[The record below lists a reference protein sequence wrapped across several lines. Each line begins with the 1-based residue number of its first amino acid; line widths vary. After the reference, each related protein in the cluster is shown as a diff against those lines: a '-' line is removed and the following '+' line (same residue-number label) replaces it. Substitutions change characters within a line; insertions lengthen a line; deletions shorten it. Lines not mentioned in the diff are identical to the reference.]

1 MNTSIKTLLL
11 SALLI
16 EPVASHAQSALI
28 QFRITDS
35 TGTSVANTGSLGG
48 TGTVSGPGA
57 LGTAGVSGLAADY
70 SFNNTGASNMGTPGT
85 TGAITA
91 SVSALNSSKKSLTVQ
106 GWFKSDTVIGN
117 GARLLDNYSVAQVK
131 GFALRGPASGENAG
145 ALYFLADG
153 QTVNSGANTF
163 GNTGDWVFFAV
174 TYDYS
179 SNTNSNNVKFYKGTL
194 TSPVVQV
201 GSALTF
207 GVAVQSIDAPTSTV
221 LTVGNYADI
230 RPYDGYLD
238 NIRVYGDATTGA
250 GALTLAQLELL
261 RQADVTNTSKIAGVT
276 VTVSQA
282 ATIRD
287 DIEAKTFG
295 GGVDMRTPQFKDV
308 MTLTG
313 ASTAT
318 QTMFQNMKMGTMRFP
333 QGTSALFY
341 YWKNPPASYI
351 DHGDAQRPDPFPGLT
366 GPMLITPD
374 QMYGYTDMNPM
385 ADSLHMDLLLQVN
398 TFSYVVNNWDYTYV
412 NKYGTNRDQAAEIR
426 DNNPDNLTGAAN
438 YAADWVYNNLHSH
451 PNNIATYWEIGNEDW
466 VWWTPQ
472 QYAQIFNAYAS
483 AMKAKAALADVP
495 IKLLAQTTTGTNT
508 GVGGIVNTNAW
519 TSLMA
524 GAMTP
529 AQKNN
534 VYALSEHQYLNGNA
548 TGTLPNGTPLARD
561 FSNYPASAEGQR
573 MLVTENMFAKVQAN
587 SRLNFLKGEIAAVA
601 PAWKIWMTEFNV
613 VQNDATTTTA
623 NPNGI
628 MKRLHD
634 LGHGLVLADWTG
646 KMLES
651 GVERILIHSFDHHP
665 NYSIIDYVN
674 SGGTIAA
681 PIKTVP
687 GYAFGIFPQE
697 FGKKMVQNTVS
708 GNPQFSSPNEGYYNQ
723 ISVYSSVRE
732 ADNTLRV
739 IVINRSANSGIQIS
753 LGCTGRTVA
762 AAPATYTRRELYSD
776 NLLDS
781 NFNAP
786 DTVKW
791 STPVSVPIPGSV
803 IDGIVLKEHSANLFI
818 IPLVP

>member
-1 MNTSIKTLLL
+1 MNASIKTLLL

-28 QFRITDS
+28 QFRFTES
-35 TGTSVANTGSLGG
+35 TGTSVTNTGSLGG
-48 TGTVSGPGA
+48 TGTVVGA
-57 LGTAGVSGLAADY
+57 LGSAGVSDLAGDY
-70 SFNNTGASNMGTPGT
+70 SFNNTGATGMGSLGT
-85 TGAITA
+85 TGGITA
-91 SVSALNSSKKSLTVQ
+91 SVSAMGTAKKSLTLQ
-106 GWFKSDTVIGN
+106 GWFKSGTVIGN
-117 GARLLDNYSVAQVK
+117 GARLLDNYSVADVK
-131 GFALRGPASGENAG
+131 GFALRGPSSGENAG

-153 QTVNSGANTF
+153 QTVNSGANTY
-163 GNTGDWVFFAV
+163 GDTNGWVFFAV

-179 SNTNSNNVKFYKGTL
+179 SGVNSNNVKFYKGTP

-201 GSALTF
+201 GTAQTF
-207 GVAVQSIDAPTSTV
+207 GINVQSIDATTTTNLS
-221 LTVGNYADI
+221 VGNYANI

-238 NIRVYGDATTGA
+238 NIRVYGDTTTGA
-250 GALTLAQLELL
+250 GALTLAQLEVL
-261 RQADVTNTSKIAGVT
+261 RQADVANAAKTAGVT
-276 VTVSQA
+276 VT
-282 ATIRD
+282 ATTIIRD

-308 MTLTG
+308 MTG
-313 ASTAT
+313 PYPAT
-318 QTMFQNMKMGTMRFP
+318 KTMFQDMKMGTMRFP
-333 QGTSALFY
+333 QGTSSLFY

-351 DHGDAQRPDPFPGLT
+351 DHGDATHPDPFPGLT
-366 GPMLITPD
+366 GSMLITPT
-374 QMYGYTDMNPM
+374 QMYTYTDKSAPP
-385 ADSLHMDLLLQVN
+385 AASLHMDLLFQVN
-398 TFSYVVNNWDYTYV
+398 SFSYVVNNWTV
-412 NKYGTNRDQAAEIR
+412 TWINKNKTDGSKQAEIE
-426 DNNPDNLTGAAN
+426 PANLTGAAN
-438 YAADWVYNNLHSH
+438 YAADWVNDSFVNHST
-451 PNNIATYWEIGNEDW
+451 NVVTYWEVGNEDW
-466 VWWTPQ
+466 VWWTPAL
-472 QYAQIFNAYAS
+472 YAQIFNEFAS
-483 AMKAKAALADVP
+483 KMKAVVP
-495 IKLLAQTTTGTNT
+495 SGSEIRLLAQTTTGSNTGAGGITNT
-508 GVGGIVNTNAW
+508 SAW
-519 TSLMA
+519 TSQMA
-524 GAMTP
+524 GAMTA

-573 MLVTENMFAKVQAN
+573 ALLTENMFAKVQAN
-587 SRLNFLKGEIAAVA
+587 SRINFLKGEIAAVA

-613 VQNDATTTTA
+613 VQNDATTTAA

-665 NYSIIDYVN
+665 NYSVIDYVN

-697 FGKKMVQNTVS
+697 FGKKMVQNSVNN
-708 GNPQFSSPNEGYYNQ
+708 NPQLSSPNEGNYNQ
-723 ISVYSSVRE
+723 VSVYSSIRE
-732 ADNTLRV
+732 TDNTLRV
-739 IVINRSANSGIQIS
+739 IVINRSANSGIQIT
-753 LGCTGRTVA
+753 LGCTGRTIA
-762 AAPATYTRRELYSD
+762 AAPAQYTRRELYSE

-791 STPVSVPIPGSV
+791 STPVSVPVPGSV